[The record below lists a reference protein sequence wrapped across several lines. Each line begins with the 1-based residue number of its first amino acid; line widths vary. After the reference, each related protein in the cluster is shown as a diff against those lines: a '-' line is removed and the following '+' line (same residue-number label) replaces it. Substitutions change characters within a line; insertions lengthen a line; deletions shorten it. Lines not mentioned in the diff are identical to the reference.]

1 MKIKSAVFVTS
12 ATELKSCPQFPVRPE
27 FAFIGRS
34 NVGKSSLIN
43 LLTEKRDLAKVSA
56 TPGKTRLINFYCIN
70 ESWHLVDLP
79 GYGYA
84 KVSKT
89 ESADFSLAVAN
100 YLEKREALRCTFV
113 LIDSMLPPQKIDMQF
128 LRWMHECALPHA
140 IIFTK
145 TDRQSP
151 TATRRSIAAFLEVLK
166 ELNLEPPT
174 LITSSSKDGAGRGE
188 ILQLIHNQMAAKPR
202 KARADDAE
210 EADTTEE
217 QPEEEQQQQETP
229 VAPEAASPTKANK
242 TPKAGSAKPD
252 TKPQPATHRGTAK
265 APAHKAKAP
274 LAKAKEQPSKAAA
287 QPRSE
292 EPEMYGEAEPELFL
306 RRTGKPRA
314 WRP

>member
-1 MKIKSAVFVTS
+1 MKIKSALFVTS

-56 TPGKTRLINFYCIN
+56 TPGKTRLINFFCIN
-70 ESWHLVDLP
+70 DSWHLVDLP
-79 GYGYA
+79 GYGFA

-128 LRWMHECALPHA
+128 LRWMNECSLPHA

-145 TDRQSP
+145 TDRQSA
-151 TATRRSIAAFLEVLK
+151 TATRKSIAAFLEVLK
-166 ELNLEPPT
+166 ELNIEPPT
-174 LITSSSKDGAGRGE
+174 LISSSSKDGAGRGE
-188 ILQLIHNQMAAKPR
+188 ILTQIHNMMAAKPR
-202 KARADDAE
+202 KPKATATE
-210 EADTTEE
+210 DTVATEE
-217 QPEEEQQQQETP
+217 PEEQTDEVESIQAVQEP
-229 VAPEAASPTKANK
+229 VAAAPAAKPS
-242 TPKAGSAKPD
+242 SAKVD
-252 TKPQPATHRGTAK
+252 TKPGKAPHRGTAK
-265 APAHKAKAP
+265 GPAPKPKGPVHKAAEP
-274 LAKAKEQPSKAAA
+274 KAKTPAKSPA
-287 QPRSE
+287 E

-306 RRTGKPRA
+306 RRTGKPRI

>member
-1 MKIKSAVFVTS
+1 MKIKSALFVTS

-128 LRWMHECALPHA
+128 LRWMNECALPHA

-151 TATRRSIAAFLEVLK
+151 TATRKSIAAFLEVLK

-188 ILQLIHNQMAAKPR
+188 ILQLIHNQMSAKPR
-202 KARADDAE
+202 KAKAASAE
-210 EADTTEE
+210 EAEATEA
-217 QPEEEQQQQETP
+217 QPQEETVTE
-229 VAPEAASPTKANK
+229 APQPPAPAKAAKEA
-242 TPKAGSAKPD
+242 KAGSAKVD
-252 TKPQPATHRGTAK
+252 TKPHAAPHRGTAK
-265 APAHKAKAP
+265 APAHKAKGPA
-274 LAKAKEQPSKAAA
+274 AKAKEQPAKATA
-287 QPRSE
+287 QPKAE